1 MKPNYKLL
9 TPGPLTT
16 TASVKNAMLVDHCTW
31 DEDYKKITRDICSA
45 LLQLAEVAAPEYA
58 CVLMQGSGSFG
69 VEAVI
74 SSAFAPQ
81 DSVLVLSNGAYGERI
96 VTMMRRAQLDFQVCS
111 VPFNRTFTPQKVA
124 EYLRKNTAISHI
136 MMVHCETTTGILN
149 DIESMGKVAKQHG
162 KGFIVDAMS
171 SFGGMAIPVQD
182 WQIDCLIS
190 SANKCIQGVPGF
202 SFVIAKSA
210 FLQAAQGRARTL
222 SLDLY
227 DQWQSMS
234 QDGKWRFTSATH
246 TVLAFWQALQELAA
260 EGGIGA
266 RHQRYQNNNRI
277 IRAGLAKL
285 GIKPYVDEEWQSPF
299 ISTFLFP
306 EQQFSFARLYEY
318 VKQRGYAIYPGK
330 LTDVDTFRLG
340 NIGDIHAED
349 ARRVVEIIADY
360 LQTEAS
366 L

>member
-1 MKPNYKLL
+1 M
-9 TPGPLTT
+9 TT

-45 LLQLAEVAAPEYA
+45 LLQLAEVAEPEYS

-74 SSAFAPQ
+74 SSAFSKSDQ
-81 DSVLVLSNGAYGERI
+81 VLVLSNGAYGERI
-96 VTMMRRAQLDFQVCS
+96 VSMLCCAKVAHTVYAVDYNDSFC
-111 VPFNRTFTPQKVA
+111 PQKVA
-124 EYLRKNTAISHI
+124 EYIQADAAISHI
-136 MMVHCETTTGILN
+136 IMVHCETTTGILN
-149 DIESMGKVAKQHG
+149 DIQQIGKVAKKHS
-162 KGFIVDAMS
+162 KTFVVDAMS
-171 SFGGMAIPVQD
+171 SFGGMPIPMQD

-202 SFVIAKSA
+202 SFVIAKSG
-210 FLQAAQGRARTL
+210 FLQAAKGRARTV

-234 QDGKWRFTSATH
+234 HDGKWRFTSATH

-266 RHQRYQNNNRI
+266 RHQRYQENNRI
-277 IRAGLAKL
+277 IRAGLARL
-285 GIKPYVDEEWQSPF
+285 GIKAYIAEEWQSPF

-306 EQQFSFARLYEY
+306 EQHFSFARLYEY
-318 VKQRGYAIYPGK
+318 VKQKGYAIYPGK

-340 NIGDIHAED
+340 NIGDIHAQD

-360 LQTEAS
+360 LQIEAS
-366 L
+366 S